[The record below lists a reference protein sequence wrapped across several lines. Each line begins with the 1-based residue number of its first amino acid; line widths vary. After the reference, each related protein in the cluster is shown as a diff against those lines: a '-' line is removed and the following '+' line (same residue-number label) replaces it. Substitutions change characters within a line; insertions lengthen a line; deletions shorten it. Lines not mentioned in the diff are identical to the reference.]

1 MATRFE
7 LLTLALPADLAPET
21 VQPAVG
27 QLVAACWSSMS
38 RAQLLDRARRLALRA
53 SLRPLAGLAP
63 DGSARFA
70 LRLTLPEPPAAAM
83 DARIPAVARVLEL
96 TACVRRLARR
106 RAGARRA
113 KVSLPPARDA
123 RQLGLF

>member
-7 LLTLALPADLAPET
+7 LVMLALPTELAPESVPESVT
-21 VQPAVG
+21 RLIAV
-27 QLVAACWSSMS
+27 CWPGMS

-53 SLRPLAGLAP
+53 SLRPIAGLSA
-63 DGSARFA
+63 DGCARFT
-70 LRLTLPEPPAAAM
+70 LRLTLPSPEPSAAAV
-83 DARIPAVARVLEL
+83 IEL
-96 TACVRRLARR
+96 IAHVRRLAR

-113 KVSLPPARDA
+113 KVSLPPVRDA